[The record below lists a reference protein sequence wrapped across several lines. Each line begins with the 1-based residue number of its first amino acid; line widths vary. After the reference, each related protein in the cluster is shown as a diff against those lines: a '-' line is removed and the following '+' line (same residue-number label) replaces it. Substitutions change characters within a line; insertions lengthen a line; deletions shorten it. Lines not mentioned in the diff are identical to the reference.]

1 MKLRK
6 LEFEA
11 IINIIVLAVFPTFPD
26 FAIIRAELKYEIEV
40 VAR

>member
-6 LEFEA
+6 PEFESV
-11 IINIIVLAVFPTFPD
+11 INTTVLIVFPTFPD
-26 FAIIRAELKYEIEV
+26 FAIIRAELKYEIKV